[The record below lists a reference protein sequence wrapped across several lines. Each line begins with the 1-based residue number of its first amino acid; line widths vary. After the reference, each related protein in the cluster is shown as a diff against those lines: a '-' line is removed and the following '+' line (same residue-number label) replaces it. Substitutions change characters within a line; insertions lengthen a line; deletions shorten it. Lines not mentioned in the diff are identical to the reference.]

1 MKLKQQLEKRR
12 RARGNMRRK
21 THILLLNCKSILF
34 RMYWLSPLSLIGVP
48 FLIDWLGLEK
58 TQTYLGAIGGIFAF
72 MFFVQK
78 QKIDESSYFQELF
91 KNFNRRYDSLN
102 NKLYEL
108 KNVQVLSNRNKLLLD
123 DYFNLCA
130 EEYLLFKQGYIPLN
144 VWKSWVHGM
153 NQYWSNE
160 SIRKYWQSEINGK
173 SYYGFEPEKILT
185 VVENENAEHI
195 KVAA

>member
-1 MKLKQQLEKRR
+1 
-12 RARGNMRRK
+12 
-21 THILLLNCKSILF
+21 
-34 RMYWLSPLSLIGVP
+34 MYWLSPLSLIGVP
-48 FLIDWLGLEK
+48 YLIDWLGLEK

-102 NKLYEL
+102 NKLYDL
-108 KNVQVLSNRNKLLLD
+108 RNVQALSSKNKLLLD

-153 NQYWSNE
+153 EQYWSNE
-160 SIRKYWQSEINGK
+160 AIRKYWQSEINTN
-173 SYYGFEPEKILT
+173 SYYGFEPEKVLI
-185 VVENENAEHI
+185 VAESRNTDRV
-195 KVAA
+195 KAAA